1 MLLPSLWWLL
11 GRSGAINITR
21 SFLLR
26 NWRNHLCSSPI
37 RRSLCLWDGIHPTTA
52 CPLLPQ
58 VSPPL
63 PKHTTTQFTASLKSP
78 RELLFCSYTHEKK
91 QPDSFTVGHR
101 WGCYMV
107 LVTIHTSTAA
117 LSRNSQMSV
126 WKDWA
131 WLKIQASDGWSTQSQ
146 GLWHS
151 KEGFP
156 VNQVA
161 QFKVQYKVWTISQ
174 RYSVFHDEAVSP
186 NQNSHWKQTSRNS
199 YFRPLN
205 QDAP

>member
-1 MLLPSLWWLL
+1 MTSWTL
-11 GRSGAINITR
+11 RSDQHHQEFPAQE
-21 SFLLR
+21 LEK
-26 NWRNHLCSSPI
+26 P
-37 RRSLCLWDGIHPTTA
+37 
-52 CPLLPQ
+52 PLLQPYKTLP
-58 VSPPL
+58 VPVGWDPPHHSLPASSTSFPPL
-63 PKHTTTQFTASLKSP
+63 PKLTTTQFTASLKSP

-161 QFKVQYKVWTISQ
+161 QFKVQCSLNHLSKIFCISWW
-174 RYSVFHDEAVSP
+174 SCVPKPKFSLETDFTE
-186 NQNSHWKQTSRNS
+186 
-199 YFRPLN
+199 
-205 QDAP
+205 